1 MNVDAWKKLAAI
13 AAFIVGVM
21 VEFVETPPE
30 DTQARPLAI
39 FCVAVLVAISY
50 AAVRK
55 WNNERDLA
63 GWIVAVLIA
72 LGASLYLHHR
82 YTELYSSLTAAYQGS
97 RHVIGTTLT
106 SVGQL
111 YLQKNP
117 QKTNDDLLFD
127 AGGKAT
133 TIWTSDSIKSA
144 RTNLRYSFLICSPL
158 IGATIVGA
166 VQVAELSTRKKRSR
180 KR

>member
-1 MNVDAWKKLAAI
+1 MNIDAWKKLAAI

-39 FCVAVLVAISY
+39 FCVAVLVAVSY

-55 WNNERDLA
+55 WNNEKNLS
-63 GWIVAVLIA
+63 GWIAAVLIA
-72 LGASLYLHHR
+72 LAASLFIHYR
-82 YTELYSSLTAAYQGS
+82 YTGLHSTLTATYQGS
-97 RHVIGTTLT
+97 RYVVGTTLT
-106 SVGQL
+106 NVGQL

-117 QKTNDDLLFD
+117 RKTNDDLLFD

-133 TIWTSDSIKSA
+133 VIWTGDSITAAK
-144 RTNLRYSFLICSPL
+144 TTLRYSFLLCSPL
-158 IGATIVGA
+158 IGATIVAA
-166 VQVAELSTRKKRSR
+166 VQVAELSTRKKRAR
-180 KR
+180 TR